1 MPDFGIAAGSFV
13 NNFLAAQQNR
23 RQQEEAQRA
32 AAEAERKRQFELQWK
47 RLNTIG
53 VADVSKIIGL
63 EQSGQTELAKAA
75 RQEFV
80 DSYAPLAEHLGVTPD
95 RIYEQGRY
103 IAGHPGLRQ
112 KVVGAYARGEIDL
125 SQAMEQMRAAGASG
139 QSVQAMLTDLQ
150 AIGSESRA
158 RAGEERSI
166 ERHLERHIPD
176 SAQQFLATKYNVVW
190 NEATS
195 HQQEEAMLSQTQDQM
210 WNDLSPEV
218 RNYLARDGHKP
229 GTLSSQA
236 IDKAIRQIHSDQ
248 ISMVRGETEARNQA
262 NRSLEESYSSE
273 FRETLARKHNV
284 SVDNATQEQIQ
295 STWQTLGAEEIYNG
309 LPSEVKGQLTA
320 WGIDSSKVS
329 PEWVQAATDQTNA
342 NQVDQRQAEAA
353 ATQRGKQ
360 YAQSDR
366 AITGTDLAVVEGWA
380 SQFRTSTGRPPTY
393 RDAIQAGIAIPEREI
408 ARQFLARKTGAAQ
421 VANTVNRLIES
432 IAETGVGFRGPAPRV
447 AQFITNVAADFQGL
461 TRLMNS
467 IDPSFDP
474 GFFRQEE
481 SLILNDDDAFKAL
494 TYKGREARV
503 LTTRLAFALARA
515 DGLQGRA
522 VTATILKEFYL
533 PQAVAHLN
541 DPEIAVES
549 LRNVAQWA
557 QQNFNEYQTQVL
569 GVNAPSLQIDI
580 SGATVSN
587 FDGDLLVN
595 PGETESDATLRK
607 YRLFRERHPE
617 IFQGAQ

>member
-23 RQQEEAQRA
+23 RQREDEERA
-32 AAEAERKRQFELQWK
+32 RAEAERRREFELQWK

-53 VADVSKIIGL
+53 VADVSKITGL
-63 EQSGQTELAKAA
+63 ENSGQTELAKVA
-75 RQEFV
+75 RQEFI
-80 DSYAPLAEHLGVTPD
+80 DSYAPLAEYLGVTPE
-95 RIYEQGRY
+95 RVYEQGRY

-112 KVVGAYARGEIDL
+112 KVVGAYARNEIDL
-125 SQAMEQMRAAGASG
+125 PGAMEQMRAAGASG
-139 QSVQAMLTDLQ
+139 QSVQAMVTDLQ
-150 AIGSESRA
+150 AIGSESRS
-158 RAGEERSI
+158 RAGEDRSV
-166 ERHLERHIPD
+166 ERHLERNIPD
-176 SAQQFLATKYNVVW
+176 SAKQFLATKYNVTW
-190 NEATS
+190 SEATP
-195 HQQEEAMLSQTQDQM
+195 HQREEAMLSQTQDQM
-210 WNDLSPEV
+210 WSDLSPEV

-229 GTLSSQA
+229 GTLSSEA
-236 IDKAIRQIHSDQ
+236 IDKAIRQIHDDQ
-248 ISMVRGETEARNQA
+248 VSMTGRETQARNRA
-262 NRSLEESYSSE
+262 NRTLEESYSTE
-273 FRETLARKHNV
+273 FRQTLARKHNV

-295 STWQTLGAEEIYNG
+295 STWQALGAEEIYNG
-309 LPSEVKGQLTA
+309 LPSEVKGQLSA
-320 WGIDSSKVS
+320 WGIDASKVS

-467 IDPSFDP
+467 IDPAFDP

-481 SLILNDDDAFKAL
+481 ALVLSDDDAFKSL

-587 FDGDLLVN
+587 FDGDLLTN

-607 YRLFRERHPE
+607 YQLFREQHPE

>member
-23 RQQEEAQRA
+23 RQREDEERA
-32 AAEAERKRQFELQWK
+32 RAEAERRREFELQWK

-53 VADVSKIIGL
+53 VVDVGKITAL
-63 EQSGQTELAKAA
+63 ENSGQTELAKVA
-75 RQEFV
+75 RQEFI

-112 KVVGAYARGEIDL
+112 KIVSAYVRGEVDL
-125 SQAMEQMRAAGASG
+125 PGAMEQMRAAGASG
-139 QSVQAMLTDLQ
+139 QSVQQMVDNLQ
-150 AIGSESRA
+150 AIGSESRS
-158 RAGEERSI
+158 RAGEERSV
-166 ERHLERHIPD
+166 ERHLERNIPD
-176 SAQQFLATKYNVVW
+176 SAKQFLATKYNVTW
-190 NEATS
+190 SEATP
-195 HQQEEAMLSQTQDQM
+195 HQREEAMLSQTQDQM
-210 WNDLSPEV
+210 WSDLSPEV

-229 GTLSSQA
+229 GTLSSEA
-236 IDKAIRQIHSDQ
+236 IDKAIRQIHDDQ
-248 ISMVRGETEARNQA
+248 ISMTGRETQARNRA
-262 NRSLEESYSSE
+262 NRTLEESYSTE
-273 FRETLARKHNV
+273 FRQTLARKHNV

-295 STWQTLGAEEIYNG
+295 STWQALGAEEIYNG
-309 LPSEVKGQLTA
+309 LPSGVKGQLSA
-320 WGIDSSKVS
+320 WGIDASKVS
-329 PEWVQAATDQTNA
+329 PEWVQAATDQVGA

-360 YAQSDR
+360 YAQSDK

-380 SQFRTSTGRPPTY
+380 GQFRTSTGRPPTY

-421 VANTVNRLIES
+421 VSNTVNRLIES

-481 SLILNDDDAFKAL
+481 ALVLSDDDAFKSL

-549 LRNVAQWA
+549 LRNVAHWA
-557 QQNFNEYQTQVL
+557 QQNFNEYQTQIL

-587 FDGDLLVN
+587 FDGDLLTN

-607 YRLFRERHPE
+607 YQLFRQKNPE
-617 IFQGAQ
+617 LFQGAQ

>member
-1 MPDFGIAAGSFV
+1 MADFGIAANAFV
-13 NNFLAAQQNR
+13 QNFFQAQQIQQQ
-23 RQQEEAQRA
+23 RQEAERA

-53 VADVSKIIGL
+53 VVDVGKIESL
-63 EQSGQTELAKAA
+63 RNSGQAELAKVAQ
-75 RQEFV
+75 QEFI
-80 DSYAPLAEHLGVTPD
+80 DSYAPLAEHLGVTPE
-95 RIYEQGRY
+95 RMYEQGRY

-112 KVVGAYARGEIDL
+112 KIVGAYARGDVDIPG
-125 SQAMEQMRAAGASG
+125 AMEELRAAGASG
-139 QSVQAMLTDLQ
+139 QSVQQMVSNLQ

-158 RAGEERSI
+158 RASEERSV
-166 ERHLERHIPD
+166 ERHFERNIPD
-176 SAQQFLATKYNVVW
+176 SAKQFLATKYNVTW
-190 NEATS
+190 SEATP

-236 IDKAIRQIHSDQ
+236 IDQAIRQIHSDQ
-248 ISMVRGETEARNQA
+248 VSMVGRETQARNQA
-262 NRSLEESYSSE
+262 NRTLEESYSKE
-273 FRETLARKHNV
+273 FRETLAQKHNV

-295 STWQTLGAEEIYNG
+295 NTWQTLGAEETYNG
-309 LPSEVKGQLTA
+309 LPSEVKSQLSA

-329 PEWVQAATDQTNA
+329 PEWVQAATDQVGA

-380 SQFRTSTGRPPTY
+380 SQFRTGTGRPPTY

-421 VANTVNRLIES
+421 VSNTVNRLIES

-481 SLILNDDDAFKAL
+481 ALVLGDDDAFKSL

-549 LRNVAQWA
+549 LRNVAHWA
-557 QQNFNEYQTQVL
+557 QQNFNEYQTQIL

-587 FDGDLLVN
+587 FDGDLLKD

-607 YRLFRERHPE
+607 YQLFRQKNPE
-617 IFQGAQ
+617 LFQGAQ